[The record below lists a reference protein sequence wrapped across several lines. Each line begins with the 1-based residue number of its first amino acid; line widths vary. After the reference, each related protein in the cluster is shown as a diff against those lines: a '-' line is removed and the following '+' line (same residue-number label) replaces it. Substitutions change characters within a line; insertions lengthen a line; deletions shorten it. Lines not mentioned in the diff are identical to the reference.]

1 VPSLPR
7 LPLPTWLS
15 SGRLRD
21 AVELLL
27 ATILA
32 VQLARLVWLA
42 LAPIGPVGVAGP
54 MGAQPTRLR
63 GDLLFAESPQ
73 ALVSLEGYRLHGV
86 RLDARGGAA
95 IIAGPDTPQTAY
107 RVGDAI
113 ASGVVLDGVA
123 GDHVLVRT
131 GSQRRR
137 LDMASDAADSPMPA
151 PASAPGPAPA
161 AAMTAPAAAAA
172 ADADA
177 DAVTLDPA
185 RLLSEAGLRPNAE
198 DGSTDGYTLM
208 PRGDGAL
215 LRQAG
220 LQPGDVLTSINGRA
234 LDAEHL
240 QELQEELRHGG
251 QARITYQ
258 RDGQSRVLTL
268 KAP

>member
-7 LPLPTWLS
+7 LPLPIWLS
-15 SGRLRD
+15 AGRLRG
-21 AVELLL
+21 AMELLL
-27 ATILA
+27 AAILA

-42 LAPIGPVGVAGP
+42 LAPVGPIGVAGSTS
-54 MGAQPTRLR
+54 AQPTRLR

-73 ALVSLEGYRLHGV
+73 AIASLEGYRLHGI

-95 IIAGPDTPQTAY
+95 IIAGPDTPQAAY

-113 ASGVVLDGVA
+113 ANGVVLDSVA
-123 GDHVLVRT
+123 DDHVLVRT

-137 LDMASDAADSPMPA
+137 LDMASEAADSPMPT

-161 AAMTAPAAAAA
+161 AAAAAMTAPA

-177 DAVTLDPA
+177 DAVTIDPA

-251 QARITYQ
+251 QASITYQ
-258 RDGQSRVLTL
+258 RDGQRRVLTL